1 MTRED
6 ALEIASLFDRV
17 AQCSYFMTFLGYP
30 PEDALCACGLESYL
44 NYYE

>member
-6 ALEIASLFDRV
+6 ALEIASLFDKV

-30 PEDALCACGLESYL
+30 PIEALYACEINLDDYL
-44 NYYE
+44 